1 MASNAGSGR
10 DGGEEDK
17 AEGAVKG
24 GLTAWQ
30 LPHRASTAGDGE
42 DDGGWR

>member
-24 GLTAWQ
+24 SLTALQ
-30 LPHRASTAGDGE
+30 FLHPASTAGDGE